1 MSKRGVR
8 IALVGHGRW
17 GRNHAR
23 VLNELGVL
31 SAICDRSQETL
42 DLLAG
47 AYPETHRCTGL
58 QGLEGLE
65 LDGVVIATPAATHS
79 QLAQHFLERD
89 VHVFVEKPLALGLS
103 EATAL
108 GKLADER
115 GRILQVGHILEYH
128 PMRARITEMMA
139 GGRLGDL
146 LSARLVRTNL
156 GTIRDTEDIL
166 FSFAPHDIAFA
177 LELGGGLPDSV
188 NADGLDL
195 LGRGIADTASMTLY
209 FEDPRPLRV
218 QIQVSWLEPRK
229 EHRALL
235 VGSEGMVEWNDT
247 RGEQFCTFYKTRL
260 DLSPEATSRV
270 ALEGIEELP
279 LVAGEPLKLELED
292 FVSCIQQGTSP
303 RAGAKSGI
311 GVMAILDACARSIR
325 QKRRVYV
332 KTGGKQ
338 SFVHETAEVH
348 PEAELGANARV
359 WHHCHVMAHTVI
371 GEGAS
376 LGQNCFV
383 AANARIGAGARI
395 QNNVS
400 VYEGVVLEEDV
411 FVGPSAVF
419 TNVRYPRAFVSRKNE
434 YEQTIVKKG
443 ATIGANST
451 VVCGTTIGEFAFVAA
466 GAVVTRDVPPYVL
479 VEGVPAVRSGF
490 MCRCGERL
498 QFRGLMET
506 NCVRC
511 QLPYLREGDGIAPI
525 E

>member
-1 MSKRGVR
+1 MSTRGVR

-17 GRNHAR
+17 GKNHAR

-42 DLLAG
+42 DGLAG
-47 AYPETHRCTGL
+47 QYPEIHRGTS
-58 QGLEGLE
+58 LEGLE
-65 LDGVVIATPAATHS
+65 KLGLDGVVIATPAATHA
-79 QLAQHFLERD
+79 QLVQHFLERD
-89 VHVFVEKPLALGLS
+89 INVFVEKPLALGLR

-108 GKLADER
+108 GELAQAR
-115 GRILQVGHILEYH
+115 GQILQVGHILEYH
-128 PMRARITEMMA
+128 PMRARIAELLA
-139 GGRLGDL
+139 SGRLGNL

-195 LGRGIADTASMTLY
+195 LGRGLADTASMTLY

-247 RGEQFCTFYKTRL
+247 RGEQSFTFYKTRL
-260 DLSPEATSRV
+260 DLSPAATSRAV
-270 ALEGIEELP
+270 LEGREELP
-279 LVAGEPLKLELED
+279 LSTGEPLKLELED
-292 FVSCIQQGTSP
+292 FANCIQQGRVP
-303 RAGAKSGI
+303 RAGSQSGI
-311 GVMAILDACARSIR
+311 GVMAVLDACARSIR

-338 SFVHETAEVH
+338 SFVHESAEVH
-348 PEAELGANARV
+348 PEAELGANAKI
-359 WHHCHVMAHTVI
+359 WHYCHVMARTQI

-383 AANARIGAGARI
+383 AANVQIGARARI

-400 VYEGVVLEEDV
+400 VYEGVVLEDDV

-419 TNVRYPRAFVSRKNE
+419 TNVRYPRAFVSRKGE
-434 YEQTIVKKG
+434 YEKTVVKKG

-451 VVCGTTIGEFAFVAA
+451 VVCGTTIGEYAFVAA

-498 QFRGLMET
+498 QFRGLLET

-511 QLPYLREGDGIAPI
+511 QFPYRREGDGIVPI